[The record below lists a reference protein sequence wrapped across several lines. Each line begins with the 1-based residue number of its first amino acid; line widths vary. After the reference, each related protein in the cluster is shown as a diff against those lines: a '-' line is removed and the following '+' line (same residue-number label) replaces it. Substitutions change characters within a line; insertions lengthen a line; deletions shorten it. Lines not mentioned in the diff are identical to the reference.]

1 MKPYRI
7 LLTDD
12 HQLFREAIKTSIKGV
27 PGLQVVGEAR
37 DGAELMRLLGRT
49 TPDLIILDIS
59 MPNLPGL
66 EAAKLIK
73 TRNPD
78 IKILI
83 LSMHKSGEF
92 LRRALATGVE
102 GYLLKENTLADLVT
116 AIETIRQGGNYI
128 SSLLGVKVLRE
139 GIGPRL
145 GGDVLSPREIEILKL
160 VARGKSS
167 KEIAD
172 SLSLSIMTV
181 YNHRVNIKS
190 KLNLKKNAELVR
202 YAMDNG
208 YI

>member
-7 LLTDD
+7 LLADD
-12 HQLFREAIKTSIKGV
+12 HSLLREAIKNSIEEV
-27 PGLQVVGEAR
+27 PGLKVIGEAG
-37 DGAELMRLLGRT
+37 DGVDLMRLLSRT

-66 EAAKLIK
+66 DAAKIIK
-73 TRNPD
+73 ARNPD

-83 LSMHKSGEF
+83 LTMHKSGEF
-92 LRRALATGVE
+92 LRRALAVGIE
-102 GYLLKENTLADLVT
+102 GYLLKENALADLVT
-116 AIETIRQGGNYI
+116 AIETIRRGGNYI
-128 SSLLGVKVLRE
+128 SSLLGGKILRE
-139 GIGPRL
+139 GIGLRL
-145 GGDVLSPREIEILKL
+145 SGEVLSPREIEILKL
-160 VARGKSS
+160 VAQGKSS

-181 YNHRVNIKS
+181 YNHRVNIKN

-202 YAMDNG
+202 YAIENG

>member
-12 HQLFREAIKTSIKGV
+12 HSLLREAIKKSIEEV
-27 PGLQVVGEAR
+27 PGLKVIGEAG
-37 DGAELMRLLGRT
+37 DGVDLMRLLSRT

-66 EAAKLIK
+66 DAAKIIK
-73 TRNPD
+73 ARNPD

-83 LSMHKSGEF
+83 LTMHKSGEF
-92 LRRALATGVE
+92 LRRALAVGIE
-102 GYLLKENTLADLVT
+102 GYLLKENALADLVT
-116 AIETIRQGGNYI
+116 AIETIRRGGNYI
-128 SSLLGVKVLRE
+128 SSLLGGKILRE
-139 GIGPRL
+139 GIGLRL
-145 GGDVLSPREIEILKL
+145 SGEVLSPREIEILKL
-160 VARGKSS
+160 VAQGKSS

-181 YNHRVNIKS
+181 YNHRVNIKN

-202 YAMDNG
+202 YAIENG

>member
-12 HQLFREAIKTSIKGV
+12 HSLLREAIKKSIEEV
-27 PGLQVVGEAR
+27 PGLKVIGEAR
-37 DGAELMRLLGRT
+37 DGVDLMRLLSRT

-66 EAAKLIK
+66 DAAKIIK
-73 TRNPD
+73 ARNPD

-83 LSMHKSGEF
+83 LTMHKSGEF
-92 LRRALATGVE
+92 LRRALAVGIE
-102 GYLLKENTLADLVT
+102 GYLLKENALADLVT
-116 AIETIRQGGNYI
+116 AIETIRRGGKYI
-128 SSLLGVKVLRE
+128 SSLLGGKILRE
-139 GIGPRL
+139 GSGLRL
-145 GGDVLSPREIEILKL
+145 SGEVLSPREIEILKL
-160 VARGKSS
+160 VAQGKSS

-181 YNHRVNIKS
+181 YNHRVNIKN

-202 YAMDNG
+202 YAIENG

>member
-12 HQLFREAIKTSIKGV
+12 HSLLREAIKKSIEEV
-27 PGLQVVGEAR
+27 PGLKVIGEAR
-37 DGAELMRLLGRT
+37 DGVDLMRLLSRT

-66 EAAKLIK
+66 DAAKIIK
-73 TRNPD
+73 ARNPD

-83 LSMHKSGEF
+83 LTMHKSGEF
-92 LRRALATGVE
+92 LRRALAVGIE
-102 GYLLKENTLADLVT
+102 GYLLKENALADLVT
-116 AIETIRQGGNYI
+116 AIETIRRGGNYI
-128 SSLLGVKVLRE
+128 SSLLGGKILRE
-139 GIGPRL
+139 EIGLRL
-145 GGDVLSPREIEILKL
+145 SGEVLSPREIEILKL
-160 VARGKSS
+160 VAQGKSS

-181 YNHRVNIKS
+181 YNHRVNIKN

-202 YAMDNG
+202 YAIENG

>member
-12 HQLFREAIKTSIKGV
+12 HSLLREAIKKSIEGV
-27 PGLQVVGEAR
+27 PGLKVIGEAR
-37 DGAELMRLLGRT
+37 DGVDLMRLLSRT

-66 EAAKLIK
+66 DAAKIIK
-73 TRNPD
+73 ARNPD

-83 LSMHKSGEF
+83 LTMHKSGEF
-92 LRRALATGVE
+92 LRRALAVGIE
-102 GYLLKENTLADLVT
+102 GYLLKENALADLVT
-116 AIETIRQGGNYI
+116 AIETIRRGGNYI
-128 SSLLGVKVLRE
+128 SSLLGGKILRE
-139 GIGPRL
+139 GSGLRL
-145 GGDVLSPREIEILKL
+145 SGEVLSPREIEILKL
-160 VARGKSS
+160 VARGSSS

-172 SLSLSIMTV
+172 SLSISIMTV
-181 YNHRVNIKS
+181 YNHRVNIKN

-202 YAMDNG
+202 YAIENG

>member
-12 HQLFREAIKTSIKGV
+12 HSLLREAIKKSIEEV
-27 PGLQVVGEAR
+27 PGLKVIGEAR
-37 DGAELMRLLGRT
+37 DGVDLMRLLSRT

-66 EAAKLIK
+66 DAAKIIK
-73 TRNPD
+73 ARNPD

-83 LSMHKSGEF
+83 LTMHKSGEF
-92 LRRALATGVE
+92 LRRALAVGIE
-102 GYLLKENTLADLVT
+102 GYLLKENALADLVT
-116 AIETIRQGGNYI
+116 AIETIRRGGNYI
-128 SSLLGVKVLRE
+128 SSLLGGKILRE
-139 GIGPRL
+139 EIGLRL
-145 GGDVLSPREIEILKL
+145 RGEVLSPREIEILKL
-160 VARGKSS
+160 VAQGKSS

-181 YNHRVNIKS
+181 YNHRVNIKN

-202 YAMDNG
+202 YAIENG

>member
-102 GYLLKENTLADLVT
+102 GFLLKENTLADLVT

>member
-7 LLTDD
+7 LLADD
-12 HQLFREAIKTSIKGV
+12 HSLLREAIKISIEEV
-27 PGLQVVGEAR
+27 PGLKVIGEAG
-37 DGAELMRLLGRT
+37 DGVDLMRLLSRT

-66 EAAKLIK
+66 DAAKIIK
-73 TRNPD
+73 ARNPD

-83 LSMHKSGEF
+83 LTMHKSGEF
-92 LRRALATGVE
+92 LRRALAVGIE
-102 GYLLKENTLADLVT
+102 GYLLKENALADLVT
-116 AIETIRQGGNYI
+116 AIETIRRGGNYI
-128 SSLLGVKVLRE
+128 SSLLGGKILRE
-139 GIGPRL
+139 GIGLRL
-145 GGDVLSPREIEILKL
+145 SGEVLSPREIEILKL
-160 VARGKSS
+160 VAQGKSS

-181 YNHRVNIKS
+181 YNHRVNIKN

-202 YAMDNG
+202 YAIEKG

>member
-73 TRNPD
+73 TRNPE

-102 GYLLKENTLADLVT
+102 GFLLKENTLADLVT